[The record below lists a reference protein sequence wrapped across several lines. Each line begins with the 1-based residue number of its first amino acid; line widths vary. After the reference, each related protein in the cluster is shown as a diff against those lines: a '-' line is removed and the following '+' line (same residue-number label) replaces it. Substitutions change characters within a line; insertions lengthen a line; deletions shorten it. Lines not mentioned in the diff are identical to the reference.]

1 MAGFIAKRIFSGFIT
16 TIFLITIAFFL
27 MHSIPGGPFSHT
39 EDRNVPQ
46 SVIDAVEKKYGL
58 KDPVYIQYFRYMKS
72 IAKGDLGI
80 SFKQQDESVNNLIKT
95 GFPVSAR
102 VGLLAVLLSVI
113 LGIPL
118 GIISA
123 IKRGTWMDMAS
134 MIFAT
139 IGIAVPSFVIAI
151 LNLYFFCVILHLLPT
166 YGLDSWK
173 AYILPVMGLSF
184 HPISYIT
191 RLTRSSM
198 LEVMRQD
205 YIRTARAKGV
215 SEFLV
220 VTKHALKNALIPVV
234 TYLGTLIAALL
245 TGSFVI
251 ERIYS
256 IPGIGRQYV
265 SSIGDRDYSVILG
278 MTVFFGVFV
287 IIANI
292 VVDVMYAVIDP
303 RVKFD

>member
-1 MAGFIAKRIFSGFIT
+1 MGNYILKRIFAGAIT

-27 MHSIPGGPFSHT
+27 MHSIPGGPFSHN
-39 EDRNVPQ
+39 EDRNVPE
-46 SVIDAVEKKYGL
+46 SVIEMVEQKYGL
-58 KDPVYIQYFRYMKS
+58 NDPLYVQYFKYMKS
-72 IAKGDLGI
+72 IARGDLGI
-80 SFKQQDESVNNLIKT
+80 SFKQQDESVNKLIED
-95 GFPVSAR
+95 GFPISAR
-102 VGLLAVLLSVI
+102 VGLIAVIVSI
-113 LGIPL
+113 LIGMPL

-123 IKRGTWMDMAS
+123 IKRGSWMDIGAMV
-134 MIFAT
+134 IAT
-139 IGIAVPSFVIAI
+139 IGIAVPGFVIAI
-151 LNLYFFCVILHLLPT
+151 LNLYLFCVVLHILPT
-166 YGLDSWK
+166 YGLDTWQ
-173 AYILPVMGLSF
+173 AYILPVAGLAF
-184 HPISYIT
+184 YPISYIA

-215 SEFLV
+215 SEFFV

-234 TYLGTLIAALL
+234 TYLGTLIASLL

-265 SSIGDRDYSVILG
+265 TSISDRDYSVILG

-292 VVDVMYAVIDP
+292 VVDVLYAVIDP

>member
-1 MAGFIAKRIFSGFIT
+1 MTNFILKRLFSGFIT

-27 MHSIPGGPFSHT
+27 MHSIPGGPFSHND
-39 EDRNVPQ
+39 DRNVPQ
-46 SVIDAVEKKYGL
+46 SVIEAVEEKYGL
-58 KDPVYIQYFRYMKS
+58 NEPLHIQYFNYMKS

-80 SFKQQDESVNNLIKT
+80 SFKQQDESVNDLIKT
-95 GFPVSAR
+95 GFPISAR
-102 VGLLAVLLSVI
+102 VGLIAVIVSIL

-123 IKRGTWMDMAS
+123 IKRGTWMDISA
-134 MIFAT
+134 MIVAT
-139 IGIAVPSFVIAI
+139 IGIAVPSFIIAI
-151 LNLYFFCVILHLLPT
+151 LNLYFFCVILHVLPT
-166 YGLDSWK
+166 YGLESWQS
-173 AYILPVMGLSF
+173 YILPVMGLAF

-215 SEFLV
+215 SEFFV

-256 IPGIGRQYV
+256 IPGIGRQFV
-265 SSIGDRDYSVILG
+265 TSISDRDYSVILG
-278 MTVFFGVFV
+278 MTVFFGIFV
-287 IIANI
+287 IISNI
-292 VVDVMYAVIDP
+292 VVDVLYAVIDP
-303 RVKFD
+303 RVKFE